1 LWFATSSVNSGI
13 ADERHGDFSAP
24 PGPVWFGSHV
34 IANYCAEPELAER
47 YAAAMDRRF
56 AGLMVTNEPLRP
68 PDDTVSGRSAPE
80 LPSDQ
85 LL

>member
-1 LWFATSSVNSGI
+1 MSATGTPQRRRVQ
-13 ADERHGDFSAP
+13 
-24 PGPVWFGSHV
+24 VWFGSHV

-56 AGLMVTNEPLRP
+56 AGLTVTNEPLEPPEGTRP
-68 PDDTVSGRSAPE
+68 ASSVPE

-85 LL
+85 LLWPLTAL

>member
-1 LWFATSSVNSGI
+1 MSATGTSQRRRV
-13 ADERHGDFSAP
+13 R
-24 PGPVWFGSHV
+24 VWFGSHV

-56 AGLMVTNEPLRP
+56 AGLMVTNEPLQP
-68 PDDTVSGRSAPE
+68 PDDTVSAVPAPE

-85 LL
+85 LLWPLTAL